1 MYPITTNWVAENDR
15 KLFFHSSRSQKP
27 QIKGVVLG
35 LRRECG
41 SQKRHSDFTG
51 EITFN
56 LGIGGPVR
64 VHKQGGTKE
73 CFSRESRSDF
83 PLAFTLHEAN
93 YWIPEIQN

>member
-1 MYPITTNWVAENDR
+1 M
-15 KLFFHSSRSQKP
+15 
-27 QIKGVVLG
+27 LG

-51 EITFN
+51 EMTFN
-56 LGIGGPVR
+56 LGIGGPIR
-64 VHKQGGTKE
+64 VHKQGGTKG

-83 PLAFTLHEAN
+83 PQAFTLHEAN